1 MKKTMMVEGMT
12 CGHCEKAVKE
22 ALKELQG
29 VDNVEVD
36 LTSGRVLVE
45 GQELEDNKL
54 KEAVDEAGY
63 QVNSIS

>member
-1 MKKTMMVEGMT
+1 MEKILMVEGMT

-29 VDNVEVD
+29 VSDVSVD
-36 LTSGRVLVE
+36 LTSGRVIVKGE
-45 GQELEDNKL
+45 GLEDNKI

-63 QVNSIS
+63 QVASIS

>member
-22 ALKELQG
+22 ALEELQG
-29 VDNVEVD
+29 VSSVEVD

-63 QVNSIS
+63 QVTSIS